1 MKQSL
6 ILGTALAMA
15 LSVAPAM
22 AGTMDMVKGA
32 NGTAMSATELSS
44 VEGKMRSRRGH
55 SIRIRNNSYVV
66 QKNKCKKC
74 RHVHQGNN
82 NHVSQ
87 HASVKL
93 VNIKLKLRFGG
104 HQR

>member
-32 NGTAMSATELSS
+32 NGTVLSATELSS
-44 VEGKMRSRRGH
+44 VEGKMRRSRGN
-55 SIRIRNNSYVV
+55 SIRVRNNSYVV
-66 QKNKCKKC
+66 QKNKCRKC
-74 RHVHQGNN
+74 GLVFQGNN
-82 NHVSQ
+82 NHVRQS
-87 HASVKL
+87 ASLKL
-93 VNIKLKLRFGG
+93 VKINVKLRFGG
-104 HQR
+104 HK